1 MVGTKAGG
9 AKAAATNKALH
20 GREFYA
26 RIGRIGGRNG
36 SERRTPM
43 NKKQLTELL
52 IASLVALIALGAI
65 IIALMIGST
74 IDGAEMAQ
82 QYDLECLTEPKTE
95 PLKECKE

>member
-1 MVGTKAGG
+1 
-9 AKAAATNKALH
+9 
-20 GREFYA
+20 
-26 RIGRIGGRNG
+26 
-36 SERRTPM
+36 M

-52 IASLVALIALGAI
+52 IAGLVALIALGAI

-74 IDGAEMAQ
+74 IDGAEMAK